1 MAKSQ
6 KPTAAKKSAQ
16 RADNDRVKKP
26 RLPKQ
31 EYLDWRTFDPSMFAQ
46 NENFKLMEELFTY
59 KAHLKELLR
68 DEGRY
73 VLIKGREVIGIY
85 ADHDDAVREA
95 IDRFGV
101 EPVLIKQIAAKEP
114 LITMGGVVY

>member
-1 MAKSQ
+1 MAKAPR
-6 KPTAAKKSAQ
+6 PTRAKKSAR
-16 RADNDRVKKP
+16 RADNHRVKKP

-31 EYLDWRTFDPSMFAQ
+31 EYLDWRTFDPSMFAH

-68 DEGRY
+68 DKGKY

-85 ADHDDAVREA
+85 ADEQDALREA
-95 IDRFGV
+95 AARFGY
-101 EPVLIKQIAAKEP
+101 EPALIKQIAAKEP
-114 LITMGGVVY
+114 LITMGGIVY